1 MSINTTITDKKY
13 KKLSLQVSLTGLSFC
28 VFDTLNQKV
37 LSVNEVHFD
46 TFHKATKI
54 EELFADAF
62 RDNPELKDSYDEILV
77 IHNNNLSTFV
87 PEPLFDENFLGSYLQ
102 YNTKVFDTDF
112 FAFDEI
118 SNYQMNAVYIPYVN
132 INNFFIDQFGSF
144 DYKHANSILVTKILD
159 ASKNNDDKKMIVNFN
174 PGHFEIIVVQNQKL
188 LLFNSFDYQT
198 PEDFLYYLLF
208 TAEQLNMNPE
218 NFKLELLGTITE
230 EDDFYQLAF
239 KYIRNVSL
247 FDVSNL
253 QKNNSFSTAQ
263 NQKHFILFQSWESF
277 QVNIK
282 EDAFFRPKDFQFAPQ
297 PICRKKHYSMFWTII
312 SVLKAWKYWIYLQE
326 PEISVSN
333 LLLVAARP
341 SLLSMLILVA

>member
-1 MSINTTITDKKY
+1 MLILLLICKFATMSINTTVTDKKY
-13 KKLSLQVSLTGLSFC
+13 RKLSLQVSLTGLSFC
-28 VFDTLNQKV
+28 VFDTLNHKV
-37 LSVNEVHFD
+37 LYVKDVHFD

-62 RDNPELKDSYDEILV
+62 NDNTELKDSYDEILV

-87 PEPLFDENFLGSYLQ
+87 PEPLFDEHFLGSYLQ

-144 DYKHANSILVTKILD
+144 DYKHANSILVTKLLD
-159 ASKNNDDKKMIVNFN
+159 ASKNDDNKKMIVNFN
-174 PGHFEIIVVQNQKL
+174 PGHFEIVIVQNQKL
-188 LLFNSFDYQT
+188 HLFNSFDYQT

-218 NFKLELLGTITE
+218 NFKLELLGTIAE

-247 FDVSNL
+247 FDVSEL
-253 QKNNSFSTAQ
+253 QKNNPFSTAQ
-263 NQKHFILFQSWESF
+263 NREHFILFQS
-277 QVNIK
+277 
-282 EDAFFRPKDFQFAPQ
+282 
-297 PICRKKHYSMFWTII
+297 
-312 SVLKAWKYWIYLQE
+312 
-326 PEISVSN
+326 
-333 LLLVAARP
+333 
-341 SLLSMLILVA
+341 